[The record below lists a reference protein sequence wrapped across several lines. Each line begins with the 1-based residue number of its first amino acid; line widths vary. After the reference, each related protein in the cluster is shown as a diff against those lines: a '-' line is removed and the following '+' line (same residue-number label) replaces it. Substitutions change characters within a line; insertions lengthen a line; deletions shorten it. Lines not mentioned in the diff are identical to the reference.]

1 VRFFSCLSPIFSSL
15 VTSALEDG
23 ESIKKHYNNSRKTLT
38 LTHRLRAFENRVVRG
53 IFGPK
58 RNEVRREWRKLHIE
72 ELRILYLSPNI
83 IRQIKSRRMRWAGYV
98 ARMGYVRKVYRVLV
112 GKPEGKIPLGGPKR

>member
-1 VRFFSCLSPIFSSL
+1 LQ
-15 VTSALEDG
+15 
-23 ESIKKHYNNSRKTLT
+23 
-38 LTHRLRAFENRVVRG
+38 
-53 IFGPK
+53 
-58 RNEVRREWRKLHIE
+58 IE

-112 GKPEGKIPLGGPKR
+112 GKPEETIPLGGPKR